1 MRLRLVDTARR
12 VQARLQLGASGWLAY
27 FLGATALA
35 GSLAV
40 FADATEDVTQ
50 HNGLTVHDA
59 ANLAIVV
66 RHRSD
71 VLVQAS
77 KVVTNFGGAGVVVAV
92 AAIAGLV
99 LWRRGLGLV
108 LALAPGLAAGLA
120 VAAVAIVKAVVGRAR
135 PPVGLHLVS
144 ERDASFPSGHA
155 TDSTAVLLTVAILL
169 AVFVFRRPIA
179 RVLVVASAGLIAG
192 AIGTSRLVLGVHWPS
207 DVLAGWAL
215 GFSVALAVTLGA
227 SLLSRSRGAYG
238 TDAFRVSQLRV

>member
-1 MRLRLVDTARR
+1 MRLRLADSARR
-12 VQARLQLGASGWLAY
+12 VQARLRLGISGWLACL
-27 FLGATALA
+27 LGATALA

-50 HNGLTVHDA
+50 HNGLTLRDA
-59 ANLAIVV
+59 ANLGIVV

-71 VLVQAS
+71 VLVHVA
-77 KVVTNFGGAGVVVAV
+77 KIVTDFGGAGVVVTV
-92 AAIAGLV
+92 AMVAGLV

-108 LALAPGLAAGLA
+108 LALAPALAAGLA
-120 VAAVAIVKAVVGRAR
+120 VAAVAIVKSVVGRAR

-144 ERDASFPSGHA
+144 EHDASFPSGHA
-155 TDSTAVLLTVAILL
+155 TNSTAVLLTIAILL

-179 RVLVVASAGLIAG
+179 RVLVVASAGSFAG

-215 GFSVALAVTLGA
+215 GFSVAMAVTLSA
-227 SLLSRSRGAYG
+227 SLLSRSRSPYG